1 MNQKLK
7 PASRLSVIFILVVI
21 LSGSVLSYFSIS
33 NISNLKELTE
43 KRILE
48 EQRELSIRFSDILQK
63 QIEDITTGY
72 TNEISPPELLRDSMV
87 KKAKEQDFI
96 IQAFILKNNGS
107 FEFPNFTE
115 IPENTSIPKFSN
127 RFLTAFSKGEKA
139 EFAENNFELARE
151 NYLQCLHESTG
162 KLDSAKALN
171 VLGRVSIKLKEY
183 ESAAQYYNTIVLSY
197 FNVSD
202 ENGIPFIYYAL
213 PQLLKDEI
221 LPDFQEQLPVFEFCF
236 EQMAKGTIPLNFNS
250 EELVIQVAERIKRIS
265 SIDSVK
271 REHFVQLENNILNQ
285 LDFINNFK
293 VELPKL
299 TTNEGLGTRFDTEDD
314 FKIINLWQ
322 GNEQNCFIV
331 NTNLPN
337 PAGYLLN
344 CSRLF
349 ETSLHQDLQQ
359 DFEFKYIVE
368 FPAGNNSH
376 KILQNLNYTS
386 QLNPYFP
393 DRVIQIKPA
402 NENLIKDLIQRKS
415 WIYGISTVLLL
426 VAMVLGVVL
435 IVRDIAREKRL
446 AQLQSD
452 FISNVTHELKTPLTS
467 ISMFTESILLKR
479 VKKDADKDEYL
490 SIILKESDRLKRMIN
505 NILEF
510 SKMEKGKSDYC
521 FVDCNLAD
529 ILKAAIEELDYWIKK
544 EGFEVVTELDN
555 QVSAKVDSEK
565 MKQVFENLLN
575 NAIKYSPQTKKINT
589 RLYFNDNKIFIEFE
603 DRGIGIAK
611 NEVTKIF
618 EKFYRINHKES
629 ISGTG
634 LGLTVV
640 KEIVEAHG
648 GEIIVTSEPGKG
660 SKFSIILNRKND
672 IS

>member
-7 PASRLSVIFILVVI
+7 PASRLSVVFILVVI
-21 LSGSVLSYFSIS
+21 LSGSILTYFSIN
-33 NISNLKELTE
+33 NISNQKVLTE

-48 EQRELSIRFSDILQK
+48 EQRELSARFSDVLQNK
-63 QIEDITTGY
+63 IENVTTGFA
-72 TNEISPPELLRDSMV
+72 NEISPPDLLRDSLV
-87 KKAKEQDFI
+87 KKANEFDFI
-96 IQAFILKNNGS
+96 IQAFILKNNGGFS
-107 FEFPNFTE
+107 FPNFTG
-115 IPENTSIPKFSN
+115 ISDNLSKQKFSN
-127 RFLTAFSKGEKA
+127 RFITAFNKGEKA
-139 EFAENNFELARE
+139 EFAENNFKLARE

-162 KLDSAKALN
+162 KFDSVKALN
-171 VLGRVSIKLKEY
+171 MLGRVSVKLKEY
-183 ESAAQYYNTIVLSY
+183 ESAVQYYNTIVLNY
-197 FNVSD
+197 FNVID
-202 ENGIPFIYYAL
+202 ENGIPFINYAL
-213 PQLLKDEI
+213 PQLLKVGI
-221 LPDFQEQLPVFEFCF
+221 SPDFQEQIPVFEFCL

-250 EELVIQVAERIKRIS
+250 EELVLQFREIIKGIS

-271 REHFVQLENNILNQ
+271 ESHLVQLENNILNQ
-285 LDFINNFK
+285 IDFINNFK
-293 VELPKL
+293 DELPKL
-299 TTNEGLGTRFDTEDD
+299 IANEGLGTRFDSEND

-322 GNEQNCFIV
+322 ENTQKCFII
-331 NTNLPN
+331 NTNLPT
-337 PAGYLLN
+337 PAGYLIN
-344 CSRLF
+344 CARLF
-349 ETSLHQDLQQ
+349 ETSLQQNLQQ
-359 DFEFKYIVE
+359 DFEFKYIIE
-368 FPAGNNSH
+368 FPTGNNS
-376 KILQNLNYTS
+376 KKTLQNLIYTT

-393 DRVIQIKPA
+393 GQVIQIKPA

-415 WIYGISTVLLL
+415 WIYGISTILLL

-479 VKKDADKDEYL
+479 MKKDSDKDEYL

-510 SKMEKGKSDYC
+510 SKMEKGKSEYR
-521 FVDCNLAD
+521 FVDYNLAD
-529 ILKAAIEELDYWIKK
+529 ILKAAIEELDYWLKK

-555 QVSAKVDSEK
+555 QISAKVDPEK

-575 NAIKYSPQTKKINT
+575 NAIKYSPQTKKINI
-589 RLYFNDNKIFIEFE
+589 RLYLNSDSIHIEFE

-611 NEVTKIF
+611 NELSQIF

-640 KEIVEAHG
+640 KEIVEAHN

-660 SKFSIILNRKND
+660 SKFSIILNRKTD
-672 IS
+672 IG